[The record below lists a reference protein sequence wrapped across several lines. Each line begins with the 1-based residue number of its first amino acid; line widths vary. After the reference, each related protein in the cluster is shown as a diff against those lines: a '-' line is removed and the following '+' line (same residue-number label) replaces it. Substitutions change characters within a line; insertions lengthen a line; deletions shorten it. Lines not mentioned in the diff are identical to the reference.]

1 MSHHHDPNEPRQIKN
16 HQLEEIIEQNRVV
29 IRLLRKLVEEDEP
42 PVLSEIRIQFSKGSD
57 PMPTAG
63 PVTLTTAGQTVTA
76 SILGFDQ
83 FGNPWTGPIPPV
95 SYSIDNP
102 AIATSTPNADGET
115 DAVAAVAN
123 GTANLTASLT
133 TAEGL
138 ALTDT
143 EQVIVNIPAPPPPP
157 TPVLTSISIKIG
169 FE

>member
-1 MSHHHDPNEPRQIKN
+1 MFWFRDK
-16 HQLEEIIEQNRVV
+16 EE
-29 IRLLRKLVEEDEP
+29 RKLLKRILAVLEHVENLVAP
-42 PVLSEIRIQFSKGSD
+42 RLSRIQVTFISMPKGI
-57 PMPTAG
+57 PMPATQG
-63 PVTLTTAGQTVTA
+63 PVTFTAAGQTVTA

>member
-1 MSHHHDPNEPRQIKN
+1 MSPNP
-16 HQLEEIIEQNRVV
+16 
-29 IRLLRKLVEEDEP
+29 
-42 PVLSEIRIQFSKGSD
+42 LSELQEILNLQRTANRMLREILEDLKPPSPTKTLTQIQIQFSKGT

-63 PVTLTTAGQTVTA
+63 PVTLTTAGQQVTA

-95 SYSIDNP
+95 TYAIDNP
-102 AIATSTPNADGET
+102 AIATSTPNPDNET

-123 GTANLTASLT
+123 GTANLTATLT
-133 TAEGL
+133 TTEGL

-157 TPVLTSISIKIG
+157 APVLTSIKIG